1 MKIKLI
7 NILLEEISDS
17 QLLPSPIE
25 GGHETSPFG
34 VRRGSQHN
42 GIDLT
47 VSVGTPIRNPASGK
61 VISAVK
67 VTDNYDDIQTPNGN
81 DRCGSRVIIEHNSGI
96 LDGVKTIYCHLSEV
110 SVSKDDIVAAGD
122 IIGRTGGE
130 RGTAGS
136 GRSGGPHLHLG
147 VKRYGQPM
155 DPKDYFS
162 FGGGGNITTS
172 STQSNNTGTTG
183 TTKNS
188 PIIPSEYSK
197 NNLKK
202 KAIGKYKVEINNQLK
217 DLKKYLFYD
226 IKCGLAYPVVYVQR
240 EPNPQNEP
248 ERIVLFGNLQDGTK
262 YQVMPIE
269 KRGNEW
275 GFIDSSVG
283 EWQEFSESNWC
294 SNRFR
299 LKK

>member
-7 NILLEEISDS
+7 DILLEEISDS

-34 VRRGSQHN
+34 VRGRGQHN

-47 VSVGTPIRNPASGK
+47 AEVGTPIRNPASGK
-61 VISAVK
+61 VISAVEVIEK
-67 VTDNYDDIQTPNGN
+67 YADIENPNGN
-81 DRCGSRVIIEHNSGI
+81 DRCGSRVIIEHNGGI
-96 LDGVKTIYCHLSEV
+96 LDGLKTIYCHLSEI
-110 SVSKDDIVAAGD
+110 SVSKDDIVSMGD
-122 IIGRTGGE
+122 IIGKTGGE
-130 RGTAGS
+130 KGTTGS
-136 GRSGGPHLHLG
+136 GRSSGPHLHLG
-147 VKRYGQPM
+147 VKSGEQFM
-155 DPKDYFS
+155 NPKDYFS
-162 FGGGGNITTS
+162 FGGGGTITTS
-172 STQSNNTGTTG
+172 STQSNDTG
-183 TTKNS
+183 TTKNF
-188 PIIPSEYSK
+188 PKIPSEYGK

-202 KAIGKYKVEINNQLK
+202 KAIGKNKVEINNQLK

-240 EPNPQNEP
+240 EPNPQNES
-248 ERIVLFGNLQDGTK
+248 ERIVLFGDSQDGTK

-269 KRGNEW
+269 KKGDEW

-294 SNRFR
+294 TNKFR